1 MSNSAVIFTPMR
13 HDSWWQRAHH
23 EDCSHHR
30 DFSVIAGDVVKALWH
45 RFAHGNNVLLKF
57 QEDAMHGPHPI
68 RPIEDAEPDPTGATH
83 VARDCA
89 GLNFYQIDRGLR
101 DLLPLY
107 LADADHQRLQPHLHR
122 LGALAG
128 GRLDELARI
137 ADKHPPVLHARDR
150 FGRDE
155 DWIDY
160 HPAYREMETIAF
172 GDFQFHAMSHRGGT
186 LGSNQPLPAVAKYAL
201 QYLFV
206 QAEFGLMCP
215 ISVTDTSIH
224 LIRKFASPELKD
236 YLLPKML
243 SADPATLWKGTQFIT
258 ERSGGSDVGA
268 IETVARLENGVWRLT
283 GDKWF
288 CSHTDADVALL
299 LARPEGAPFGTK
311 GLALFALPRRLKDGR
326 RNSYRIVRLKDKLGT
341 RSMASGEIRL
351 EGAVAYLVGEQDRGL
366 KQMMEQVNL
375 SRLSHGVR
383 AAAMMRRCV
392 NEAMVAAQ
400 TRTAFGET
408 VVNYPLLRRQ
418 LLKLVVP
425 TEQAL
430 SMVLFAASS
439 MDQANAG
446 SADAQ
451 SLVRIL
457 TPLLKFRA
465 CRDNI
470 PVATGSM
477 EVRGGNGYIE
487 EWVHAR
493 LVRDAHI
500 GVLWEGTSNINALD
514 IIKRAVGK
522 SRAHLILGAALRRRL
537 DEATALPAGFRDR
550 LRLAL
555 ERALAFAEQVA
566 AEPRAEKTARLAA
579 SALYHATSAV
589 LLAWEGSRSGVDARR
604 ALLARFVLE
613 YRLTAQDPLALPN
626 DAWEREATDIVLGEA
641 PALLARVAT
650 LLDS

>member
-1 MSNSAVIFTPMR
+1 
-13 HDSWWQRAHH
+13 
-23 EDCSHHR
+23 
-30 DFSVIAGDVVKALWH
+30 
-45 RFAHGNNVLLKF
+45 
-57 QEDAMHGPHPI
+57 MHGPQPI
-68 RPIEDAEPDPTGATH
+68 RPIEDFTAESEPADGASH
-83 VARDCA
+83 IAGDCA
-89 GLNFYQIDRGLR
+89 GLNFYEIDRGLR

-107 LADADHQRLQPHLHR
+107 LAEDDYRHLQPHFHR
-122 LGALAG
+122 LGHLAG

-137 ADKHPPVLHARDR
+137 ADQNPPVLHARDR

-160 HPAYREMETIAF
+160 HPAYREMESIAF
-172 GDFQFHAMSHRGGT
+172 GDFQFHAMSHRGGA
-186 LGSNQPLPAVAKYAL
+186 LGASGLLPAVAKYAL

-224 LIRKFASPELKD
+224 LIRKFASAELRD

-243 SADPATLWKGTQFIT
+243 SGELATLWKGTQFMT
-258 ERSGGSDVGA
+258 ERAGGSDVGA
-268 IETVARLENGVWRLT
+268 IETVARLEDGVWRLT
-283 GDKWF
+283 GEKWF
-288 CSHTDADVALL
+288 CSHADADVALL
-299 LARPEGAPFGTK
+299 LARPEGAPPGTK

-326 RNSYRIVRLKDKLGT
+326 RNTYKIVRLKDKLGT

-351 EGAVAYLVGEQDRGL
+351 EGAVAYLVGDRERGL

-392 NEAMVAAQ
+392 NEAMIAAQ
-400 TRTAFGET
+400 TRVAFGET
-408 VVNYPLLRRQ
+408 IVNYPLLRRQ

-430 SMVLFAASS
+430 SVMLFAAGS
-439 MDQANAG
+439 MDQVNAG
-446 SADAQ
+446 SIEAQ

-470 PVATGSM
+470 PVATGAM

-514 IIKRAVGK
+514 IVRRAVGK
-522 SRAHLILGAALRRRL
+522 SGAHRILGAALKRRL
-537 DEATALPAGFRDR
+537 DEAASLPKSFRDR
-550 LRLAL
+550 LTLAL
-555 ERALAFAEQVA
+555 ERALAFAERVA
-566 AEPRAEKTARLAA
+566 AEPDAEASARLAA
-579 SALYHATSAV
+579 SALYHVTSAI
-589 LLAWEGSRSGVDARR
+589 LLAWESSQPGVDARR
-604 ALLARFVLE
+604 ALLAGFVLE
-613 YRLTAQDPLALPN
+613 HRLTVRDPLAPVSG
-626 DAWEREATDIVLGEA
+626 DWEREATDIVLTDQ
-641 PALLARVAT
+641 PAAAARVAT
-650 LLDS
+650 LLDSQ

>member
-1 MSNSAVIFTPMR
+1 
-13 HDSWWQRAHH
+13 
-23 EDCSHHR
+23 
-30 DFSVIAGDVVKALWH
+30 
-45 RFAHGNNVLLKF
+45 
-57 QEDAMHGPHPI
+57 MHGPQSI
-68 RPIEDAEPDPTGATH
+68 RPTQDFSTEPERADGADH
-83 VARDCA
+83 IARDCA
-89 GLNFYQIDRGLR
+89 GLNFYEIDRGLR

-107 LADADHQRLQPHLHR
+107 LGDADHRQLAPHFHR
-122 LGALAG
+122 LGHLAG

-137 ADKHPPVLHARDR
+137 ADKNPPVLHARDR

-160 HPAYREMETIAF
+160 HPAYREMESIAF
-172 GDFQFHAMSHRGGT
+172 GDFQFHAMSHGGA
-186 LGSNQPLPAVAKYAL
+186 LGSSQPLPAVAKYAL

-215 ISVTDTSIH
+215 ISVTDTSIY
-224 LIRKFASPELKD
+224 LIRKFASAELKD

-243 SADPATLWKGTQFIT
+243 SGELATLWKGTQFMT

-268 IETVARLENGVWRLT
+268 IETVARLQDGVWRLT
-283 GDKWF
+283 GEKWF
-288 CSHTDADVALL
+288 CSHADADVALL
-299 LARPEGAPFGTK
+299 LARPEGAPPGTK

-326 RNSYRIVRLKDKLGT
+326 RNSYKIVRLKDKLGT

-351 EGAVAYLVGEQDRGL
+351 EGALAYLVGDPDRGL

-392 NEAMVAAQ
+392 NEAMISAQ

-408 VVNYPLLRRQ
+408 IVNYPLLRRQ
-418 LLKLVVP
+418 LLKLIVP
-425 TEQAL
+425 AEQAL
-430 SMVLFAASS
+430 SMMLFAASA
-439 MDQANAG
+439 MDQSNAG
-446 SADAQ
+446 STDAQ
-451 SLVRIL
+451 SLLRIL

-470 PVATGSM
+470 PVATGAM

-514 IIKRAVGK
+514 IIQRAVGK
-522 SRAHLILGAALRRRL
+522 SGAHRILGAALKRRL
-537 DEATALPAGFRDR
+537 DEAASLPKGFRDR
-550 LRLAL
+550 LTLAL
-555 ERALAFAEQVA
+555 ERALAFAERVA
-566 AEPRAEKTARLAA
+566 AEPDADATARLAA
-579 SALYHATSAV
+579 SALYHATSAI
-589 LLAWEGSRSGVDARR
+589 LLAWEGSQPGVDARR

-613 YRLTAQDPLALPN
+613 HRLAARDPLAPA
-626 DAWEREATDIVLGEA
+626 DDDWERDSIDIVLGEE
-641 PALLARVAT
+641 PSSPARVAT